1 MKNYTDYTS
10 NDIRK
15 AISRF
20 KNDENLSKLNS
31 IYQSKSFSE
40 ILGVSRKEIPH
51 SRFLSWVLNPFE
63 SHKFGFFTIKKFL
76 DILVLMANQKST
88 EKYKQLFNDIITD
101 DIKIDDVLIESEKSI
116 FSAGRVDIYIKLSIS
131 NKDYKNLEIVIEN
144 KVSANETNDQT
155 NRYFEYFEKTKN
167 ADSQLLYVYLTPLST
182 LQLIEMEEAQ
192 CNCKEFIQINYQILV
207 DKMFEPIFLLDVSS
221 KTKFIIREYLQSLSQ
236 PSLDDSSK
244 IEEGLIMAIGNEE
257 RELLTKF
264 WNNNEKLILASLY
277 AISSDPD
284 QDADVR
290 DSINEALE
298 NISNSS
304 KDRSL
309 INIKHNEKVIV
320 SSIKKSDIGL
330 QTVMILNNLNLI
342 NDEVFE
348 FLRNDKSSSFNL
360 LKHVDEISDNERK
373 YRKYKVNDEPE
384 IFYQGQGYYIARN
397 WGIGNIGKLI
407 NKIQN
412 KFPEIKYEI
421 K

>member
-1 MKNYTDYTS
+1 
-10 NDIRK
+10 
-15 AISRF
+15 
-20 KNDENLSKLNS
+20 
-31 IYQSKSFSE
+31 
-40 ILGVSRKEIPH
+40 
-51 SRFLSWVLNPFE
+51 
-63 SHKFGFFTIKKFL
+63 
-76 DILVLMANQKST
+76 MANQKST